1 MNPVERVDFRSD
13 TVTHPTP
20 EMREAMASAEVGDDV
35 YGEDPSVNRLQAMAA
50 ELLGKQ
56 AALFVPS
63 GTMANLASILAHCD
77 RGDEVILGDESHV
90 FQNEAGGISAF
101 GGVHPHLIPNNRDG
115 TLALDSI
122 EDAIRHDDV
131 HYPISRLVII
141 ENTHNRCGGTPLTVE
156 YTRSVGALA
165 EKHGLRLHID
175 GARIFNAAV
184 ELGVSAADLS
194 EPADSVALCLSKG
207 LCAPVGSVICGDAAF
222 VTRAHRIRK
231 ALGGGM
237 RQAGIL
243 AAAGI
248 VALDSMIDRL
258 VEDHQR
264 ARRLA
269 DGLRD
274 IPGLSLRYER
284 PATNMVF
291 VEFLPGAKLDA
302 AGVMEA
308 MRKEGII
315 LRASGDGSIRLVL
328 HYWIDDAAVE
338 RLISNLKRLMGR

>member
-1 MNPVERVDFRSD
+1 M
-13 TVTHPTP
+13 
-20 EMREAMASAEVGDDV
+20 
-35 YGEDPSVNRLQAMAA
+35 
-50 ELLGKQ
+50 
-56 AALFVPS
+56 
-63 GTMANLASILAHCD
+63 
-77 RGDEVILGDESHV
+77 
-90 FQNEAGGISAF
+90 
-101 GGVHPHLIPNNRDG
+101 
-115 TLALDSI
+115 
-122 EDAIRHDDV
+122 
-131 HYPISRLVII
+131 HYPISRLVLI

-165 EKHGLRLHID
+165 KKQGLKLHID

-184 ELGVSAADLS
+184 ELGVSAADLA

-207 LCAPVGSVICGDAAF
+207 LCAPVGSVICGNEAF

-237 RQAGIL
+237 RQAGVL

-258 VEDHQR
+258 AEDHQR
-264 ARRLA
+264 ARGIA
-269 DGLRD
+269 DGLRE

-291 VEFLPGAKLDA
+291 VEFLPGAKLA
-302 AGVMEA
+302 AADVVKA
-308 MRKEGII
+308 MRREGII
-315 LRASGDGSIRLVL
+315 LRASGDGSIRLVV

-338 RLISNLKRLMGR
+338 RLLLNFKRLMSR